1 MKVISI
7 QRILKMN
14 LETREQ
20 RSEVDSTLALEA
32 QTLNS
37 IEGTRMTNQ
46 ILSLSNPPD
55 GLFCANDTSV
65 VSAIQ
70 FAKNREIRIPEEL
83 SIMGF
88 NNDPICK
95 IIEPELSSVQQPAY
109 ELGEVAASQVWSLLN
124 GKEKNIDSFVTLSL
138 ETTVIARAS
147 SIRIKLNNK

>member
-1 MKVISI
+1 
-7 QRILKMN
+7 
-14 LETREQ
+14 
-20 RSEVDSTLALEA
+20 
-32 QTLNS
+32 
-37 IEGTRMTNQ
+37 MTNQ